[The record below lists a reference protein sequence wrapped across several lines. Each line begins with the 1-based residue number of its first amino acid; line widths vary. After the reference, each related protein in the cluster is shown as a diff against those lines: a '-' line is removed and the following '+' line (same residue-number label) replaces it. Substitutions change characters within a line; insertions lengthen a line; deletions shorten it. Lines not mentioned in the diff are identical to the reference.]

1 MNLVRQKKILSERL
15 NLMPLILVF
24 ILFALPATSAF
35 SQVLAQWRG
44 DEHRGIYP
52 ESAIASAWPESGP
65 RLLWSSEM
73 VGDGYGSPVILDGKL
88 YICGAVDSN
97 ATLFVFSL
105 DGKLLNSIPY
115 GKEWMVN
122 YIGCRNAP
130 TITKDEIYL
139 STGLGDLVCLE
150 RNNYTLKWKV
160 DGKSG
165 FHNTLPLFGHA
176 ESPAVD
182 GDLVFFNPGGKDTNV
197 VALNRFTGKIV
208 WVCKGDG
215 ERPGYN
221 SPHIIH
227 LPSRS
232 VLVTFSAYALLGID
246 TKDGK
251 LLWSHPQ
258 INLPVE
264 EHRPGNGDTHSNTI
278 WYEDGV
284 IYYIAGDGN
293 GAVKLKL
300 SADGSS
306 IEQVW
311 RNPSVDNY
319 MGGFIKTGN
328 RIYSASDSKKRMVC
342 LDAMTGM
349 VTDSLKCGTGTM
361 ISDGNMLY
369 YYNQRGEMNLVR
381 PDAKTLELVSK
392 FKVTM
397 GTKEHFS
404 HPVIGKGV
412 LYLRHGKA
420 LMAWKI

>member
-1 MNLVRQKKILSERL
+1 MKRTMSFYPILMRHFL
-15 NLMPLILVF
+15 LCIL
-24 ILFALPATSAF
+24 LSLPVASAF

-44 DEHRGIYP
+44 EEHRGIYP
-52 ESAIASAWPESGP
+52 ETVIPSAWPESGP
-65 RLLWSSEM
+65 ALLWSSDL

-88 YICGAVDSN
+88 YICGAIDST

-105 DGKLLNSIPY
+105 DGKLLKSIPY

-122 YIGCRNAP
+122 YVGCRNAP
-130 TITKDEIYL
+130 TITKEAIYL
-139 STGLGDLVCLE
+139 STGLGDLVCLDRE
-150 RNNYTLKWKV
+150 TYAEKWRV
-160 DGKSG
+160 NGRSV
-165 FHNTLPLFGHA
+165 FHNILPLFGHA

-182 GDLVFFNPGGKDTNV
+182 GDLVFFNPGGKYANV

-208 WVCKGDG
+208 WVCSGDG

-246 TKDGK
+246 TRDGK

-278 WYEDGV
+278 WYEEGI

-306 IEQVW
+306 ISQIW
-311 RNPSVDNY
+311 RNPAVDNY
-319 MGGFIKTGN
+319 MGGFIKMGN
-328 RIYSASDSKKRMVC
+328 RIYSCSDSKKRMVC
-342 LDAMTGM
+342 VDAATGL
-349 VTDSLKCGTGTM
+349 VTDSLKCGTGTI

-369 YYNQRGEMNLVR
+369 YYNQRGEMNLVK
-381 PDAKTLELVSK
+381 PSAKGLELLSK
-392 FKVTM
+392 FKVTQ

-404 HPVIGKGV
+404 HPVINRGV

>member
-1 MNLVRQKKILSERL
+1 MKRIMSYYPILIRHY
-15 NLMPLILVF
+15 LIYTL
-24 ILFALPATSAF
+24 LSLPVISAF

-52 ESAIASAWPESGP
+52 ETVIPSAWPESGP
-65 RLLWSSEM
+65 ALLWSSDL
-73 VGDGYGSPVILDGKL
+73 VGDGYGSPVIHDAKL
-88 YICGAVDSN
+88 YICGAVDST

-105 DGKLLNSIPY
+105 DGKLLKSIPY

-122 YIGCRNAP
+122 YVGCRNAP
-130 TITKDEIYL
+130 TITKEAIYL
-139 STGLGDLVCLE
+139 STGLGDLVCLDRETYAE
-150 RNNYTLKWKV
+150 RWHVN
-160 DGKSG
+160 GKSG
-165 FHNTLPLFGHA
+165 FHNILPLFGHA

-182 GDLVFFNPGGKDTNV
+182 GDLVFFNPGGKYANV
-197 VALNRFTGKIV
+197 VALNRFTGKVI
-208 WVCKGDG
+208 WVCSGDG

-221 SPHIIH
+221 SPHIIR

-232 VLVTFSAYALLGID
+232 ILVTFSAYALLGID
-246 TKDGK
+246 TRDGK

-278 WYEDGV
+278 WYEEGI
-284 IYYIAGDGN
+284 IYYVAGDGN

-306 IEQVW
+306 ISQIW
-311 RNPSVDNY
+311 RNPAVDNY
-319 MGGFIKTGN
+319 MGGFIKMGN
-328 RIYSASDSKKRMVC
+328 RIYSCSDSKKRMVC
-342 LDAMTGM
+342 VDAATGL
-349 VTDSLKCGTGTM
+349 VTDSLKCGTGTI

-381 PDAKTLELVSK
+381 PDPKGLKLVSK
-392 FKVTM
+392 YKVTQ

-404 HPVIGKGV
+404 HPIIDKGV

>member
-1 MNLVRQKKILSERL
+1 MKRIVSYSPILMRHY
-15 NLMPLILVF
+15 LIC
-24 ILFALPATSAF
+24 ILFSLPVASAF
-35 SQVLAQWRG
+35 AQVLAQWRG

-52 ESAIASAWPESGP
+52 ETVIPSAWPESGP
-65 RLLWSSEM
+65 ALLWSSDL

-88 YICGAVDSN
+88 YICGAIDST

-105 DGKLLNSIPY
+105 DGKLLKSIPY

-122 YIGCRNAP
+122 YVGCRNAP
-130 TITKDEIYL
+130 TITKEAIYL
-139 STGLGDLVCLE
+139 STGLGDLICLDRE
-150 RNNYTLKWKV
+150 TYAEKWHV
-160 DGKSG
+160 DGKQV
-165 FHNTLPLFGHA
+165 FHNILPLFGHA

-182 GDLVFFNPGGKDTNV
+182 GDLVFFNPGGKYANV
-197 VALNRFTGKIV
+197 VALNRFTGKV
-208 WVCKGDG
+208 MWVCGGDG

-232 VLVTFSAYALLGID
+232 ILVTFSAYALLGID

-258 INLPVE
+258 VNLPVE

-278 WYEDGV
+278 WYEDGN

-293 GAVKLKL
+293 GAVKLAL
-300 SADGSS
+300 SADGSAIS
-306 IEQVW
+306 QVW
-311 RNPSVDNY
+311 RNPAVDNY
-319 MGGFIKTGN
+319 MGGFIKLEN
-328 RIYSASDSKKRMVC
+328 RIYSCSDSKKRMVC
-342 LDAMTGM
+342 VDAATGQ
-349 VTDSLKCGTGTM
+349 VTDSLKCGTGTI

-369 YYNQRGEMNLVR
+369 YYHQRGEMNLIH
-381 PDAKTLELVSK
+381 PAQKGLELVSK
-392 FKVTM
+392 FKVTQ

-404 HPVIGKGV
+404 HPVINRGV